1 MIVVVDRI
9 EDGKTVVLTVIG
21 GGEMIIPVKQF
32 KFKLHEGM
40 WLDAEFKPNKKAE
53 SKSLDRVKKL
63 QQELL
68 NRASNSNKK

>member
-1 MIVVVDRI
+1 MRAVIDRI
-9 EDGKTVVLTVIG
+9 EDGKTAVLIVIG

-40 WLDAEFKPNKKAE
+40 WLDVEFNPNKKAE
-53 SKSLDRVKKL
+53 SKSLARVKKL

-68 NRASNSNKK
+68 SRPNKK

>member
-1 MIVVVDRI
+1 MRAVIDRI
-9 EDGKTVVLTVIG
+9 EDGKTAVLIVG

-40 WLDAEFKPNKKAE
+40 WLDVEFNPNKKAE

-68 NRASNSNKK
+68 NRP

>member
-1 MIVVVDRI
+1 MKAVIDRI
-9 EDGKTVVLTVIG
+9 EDGKTAVLTVVG

-40 WLDAEFKPNKKAE
+40 WLDVEFKPNKKAE
-53 SKSLDRVKKL
+53 LKSLDRVKKL

-68 NRASNSNKK
+68 SRPNKK

>member
-1 MIVVVDRI
+1 MKAVIDRI
-9 EDGKTVVLTVIG
+9 EDGKTAVLTVIG
-21 GGEMIIPVKQF
+21 GGEIIIPVKQF

-40 WLDAEFKPNKKAE
+40 WFDVEFKPNRKEE

-68 NRASNSNKK
+68 QRSTKE